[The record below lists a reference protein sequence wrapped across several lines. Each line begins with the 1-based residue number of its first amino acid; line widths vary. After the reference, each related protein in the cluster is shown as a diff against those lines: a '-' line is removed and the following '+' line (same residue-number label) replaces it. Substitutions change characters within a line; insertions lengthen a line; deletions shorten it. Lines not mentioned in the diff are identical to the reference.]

1 VRARVVGPLLVAAA
15 TLGCA
20 QPGTPP
26 GGEIDRIPPRVRSVT
41 PAAFDTLTDPDAPVV
56 IRFDERISERL
67 EGVRNWE
74 EAVLVSP
81 ITSPVVVDAG
91 RSGVEV
97 SLVRGW
103 EPNQVYRVTV
113 RPVFR
118 DLFGN
123 QRREPITLVFS
134 TGADIPQSALA
145 GFVVDGITRRA
156 VPDARVEAVRR
167 IDETRY
173 VAVTDTAG
181 FFAMPFMPAGA
192 FDVRAWI
199 DQDRSMDPGGFE
211 PQDST
216 DLAFAVGDTAVVELA
231 LLRPDTTPARLA
243 RAEPMDSLRVR
254 LHFDDYFAAGA
265 VSGAATLHSLPDST
279 LLGAGELVHASRLD
293 SLMALDAAAAA
304 LRETTQAMLDSLR
317 QAAPVADTTPAAVA
331 ARESAAASIA
341 RGRLESERE
350 KRERSEAGQG
360 ARAASEPLP
369 AQQLILLS
377 PVPLRPGASYYV
389 RVSGLTNIQG
399 VAGGGGVAGFE
410 MPAARGRGAGEAV
423 PADTTAGGGTGGGAD
438 GGAGGT

>member
-1 VRARVVGPLLVAAA
+1 MPVVGLLLVAAA

-26 GGEIDRIPPRVRSVT
+26 GGEIDRFPPRVRSVS
-41 PAAFDTLTDPDAPVV
+41 PAAFDTITDRDARVV

-81 ITSPVVVDAG
+81 ITSPVEVDAG
-91 RSGVEV
+91 RSGIEV

-123 QRREPITLVFS
+123 VRREPVTLVFS
-134 TGADIPQSALA
+134 TGAAIPQSALA
-145 GFVVDGITRRA
+145 GFVVDGITRRV

-167 IDETRY
+167 IDGTRY

-199 DQDRSMDPGGFE
+199 DQDRSLEPEFME

-216 DLAFAVGDTAVVELA
+216 DVAFAVGDTAVVDLA
-231 LLRPDTTPARLA
+231 LLRPDTVPARLA

-254 LHFDDYFAAGA
+254 LHFDDYFAAGP
-265 VSGAATLHSLPDST
+265 VPGRATLYSLPDST
-279 LLGAGELVHASRLD
+279 LLGPGELVHASRLD

-304 LRETTQAMLDSLR
+304 LRDETRAVLDSLR
-317 QAAPVADTTPAAVA
+317 QEAAPLADSTEAGGAE
-331 ARESAAASIA
+331 RESAAVAIA
-341 RGRLESERE
+341 LERLEAE
-350 KRERSEAGQG
+350 
-360 ARAASEPLP
+360 RAAVGAGGRGTGEPLP
-369 AQQLILLS
+369 AQQLIMVS
-377 PVPLRPGASYYV
+377 PVPLRPGESYYV

-399 VAGGGGVAGFE
+399 VPGGGGVARFE
-410 MPAARGRGAGEAV
+410 TPAARARGAAEATDTV
-423 PADTTAGGGTGGGAD
+423 PADTTAGDAGGAE
-438 GGAGGT
+438 GA